1 MSLNG
6 DMLWDGRRVVVTG
19 AGGFIG
25 SHLVECL
32 LERGAEVTAFVRYNS
47 RTDPGLIGRLPS
59 DLPNVR
65 IVHGDITEA
74 ETVRDLIR
82 GAEVVFHLAA
92 LVGIPY
98 SYVHPNE
105 VVAVNT
111 TGTLNVLVAAR
122 EAGVER
128 VVIASTSEVYGTAR
142 RVPIDEQHPKQPQ
155 SPYSASKIAAD
166 AIALSFHH
174 AFELPVAIARPF
186 NTYGPR
192 QSDRAIIPT
201 IISQALVR
209 GEVEIGNTAPTRD
222 FTFVLDTV
230 AGFVRLAESPAAI
243 GQEINLGSGREISV
257 GDLARRITDR
267 LGIELHLASHDSRT
281 RPAGSEVRRLL
292 ADAGKARDLVGWEPQ
307 VSLDEGLDAT
317 IEWVEH
323 NLERYDAA
331 SYRI

>member
-1 MSLNG
+1 MSAEP
-6 DMLWDGRRVVVTG
+6 DISWQDRTVVVTG

-25 SHLVECL
+25 SHLVERL
-32 LERGAEVTAFVRYNS
+32 VEFGANVTAFVRYNS
-47 RTDPGLIGRLPS
+47 RNDAGLIASTPADLS
-59 DLPNVR
+59 DVR
-65 IVHGDITEA
+65 IVYGDITES
-74 ETVRDLIR
+74 ETVREVIR
-82 GAEVVFHLAA
+82 GAEIVFHLAA

-98 SYVHPNE
+98 SYRHPNE

-122 EAGVER
+122 DAGVQKL
-128 VVIASTSEVYGTAR
+128 VVTSTSEVYGTAQY
-142 RVPIDEQHPKQPQ
+142 VPIDEHHPKQPQ

-201 IISQALVR
+201 IISQALVK
-209 GEVEIGNTAPTRD
+209 GEVEIGNATPTRD

-230 AGFVRLAESPAAI
+230 DGFIKLAESPAAI
-243 GQEINLGSGREISV
+243 GEEINLGSGREISI
-257 GDLARRITDR
+257 GDLATLIASMLD
-267 LGIELHLASHDSRT
+267 IEPHVTSNDART

-292 ADAGKARDLVGWEPQ
+292 ADATKARDLIGWEPQ
-307 VSLDEGLDAT
+307 VSLADGLAAT
-317 IEWVEH
+317 IEWVER
-323 NLERYDAA
+323 NLERYDAT
-331 SYRI
+331 SYRV

>member
-1 MSLNG
+1 MR
-6 DMLWDGRRVVVTG
+6 WDGRRVVVTG

-25 SHLVECL
+25 SHLVERL
-32 LERGAEVTAFVRYNS
+32 LERGADVTAFVRYNS
-47 RTDPGLIGRLPS
+47 RSDAGLIGRLPA
-59 DLPNVR
+59 DLPDVR
-65 IVHGDITEA
+65 VLYGDITEA

-98 SYVHPNE
+98 SYLHPNE

-122 EAGVER
+122 EWAVER
-128 VVIASTSEVYGTAR
+128 LVIASTSDVYGTAR
-142 RVPIDEQHPKQPQ
+142 YVPIDEGHPKQPQ

-166 AIALSFHH
+166 AIALSFHR
-174 AFELPVAIARPF
+174 AFELPVALARPF

-201 IISQALVR
+201 IISHALVR
-209 GEVEIGNTAPTRD
+209 GELEIGNTAPTRD

-230 AGFVRLAESPAAI
+230 AGFIRLAESPAAV
-243 GQEINLGSGREISV
+243 GQEINLGSGHEISI
-257 GDLARRITDR
+257 GDLAERIGDV
-267 LGIELHLASHDSRT
+267 LGLELGLASNESRT
-281 RPAGSEVRRLL
+281 RPAGSELQRRL
-292 ADAGKARDLVGWEPQ
+292 ADTRKARELLGWEPQ
-307 VSLDEGLDAT
+307 VSLDEGLAAT
-317 IEWVEH
+317 IAWVEG
-323 NLERYDAA
+323 NLEHYDVA